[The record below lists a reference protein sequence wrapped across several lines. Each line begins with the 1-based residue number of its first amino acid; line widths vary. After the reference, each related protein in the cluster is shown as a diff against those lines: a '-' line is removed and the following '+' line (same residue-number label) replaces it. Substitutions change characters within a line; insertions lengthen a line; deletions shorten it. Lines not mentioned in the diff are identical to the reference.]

1 MLSLNCIVISFFTHF
16 LIMLIVSFISLV
28 CFYFQQKHQKQ
39 QAFEAELAANADRIA
54 TLITAGQN
62 LIDSS
67 KCSGGEVCIYYF
79 LPKVKPLSCS
89 LP

>member
-1 MLSLNCIVISFFTHF
+1 MVL
-16 LIMLIVSFISLV
+16 
-28 CFYFQQKHQKQ
+28 QQKHQKQ

-67 KCSGGEVCIYYF
+67 KCSGGEVLTVC
-79 LPKVKPLSCS
+79 LTCS
-89 LP
+89 LPLFLDQSFLFYF